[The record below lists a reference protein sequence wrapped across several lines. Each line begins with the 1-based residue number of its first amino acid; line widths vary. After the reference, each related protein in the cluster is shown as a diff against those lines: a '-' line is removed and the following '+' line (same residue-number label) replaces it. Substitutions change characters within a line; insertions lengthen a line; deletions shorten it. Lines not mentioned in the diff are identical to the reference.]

1 MSTKLHLAVTLDG
14 HVVDGFLTGG
24 NKADISMADELT
36 EEIFGCYV
44 LEDKGYDSD
53 KHRISLRDKG
63 NIPVI
68 LGRRNRKE
76 PIIYDEKLYKKRMSI
91 ERLFAKIK
99 ENRRLAMRFDKSD
112 SVFLAFI
119 ALACIK
125 FFL

>member
-1 MSTKLHLAVTLDG
+1 MDG
-14 HVVDGFLTGG
+14 HVVDVFLTGG
-24 NKADISMADELT
+24 NKADISMAYEIT

-68 LGRRNRKE
+68 PGRRNRKE

-91 ERLFAKIK
+91 ERLFGKIK

>member
-24 NKADISMADELT
+24 NKADISMEDDLT

-44 LEDKGYDSD
+44 LDDKGYDSD

-68 LGRRNRKE
+68 PGRRNRKE

-91 ERLFAKIK
+91 ERLFGKIK

-119 ALACIK
+119 PLACIK

>member
-24 NKADISMADELT
+24 NKADISMEDELT
-36 EEIFGCYV
+36 EEIFRCYV
-44 LEDKGYDSD
+44 LDDKGYDSD

-68 LGRRNRKE
+68 PGRRNRKE

-91 ERLFAKIK
+91 ESLFGKIK
-99 ENRRLAMRFDKSD
+99 G
-112 SVFLAFI
+112 
-119 ALACIK
+119 
-125 FFL
+125 